1 LDCVTSLQHGADL
14 LWIETPTPDVEAI
27 AAMVNKIKEQV
38 PTAKLVYNNSPS
50 FNWTLNFRK
59 QTYKRWEAAGKDL
72 SAYDAKDL
80 MNAKYDDSELAIEA
94 DQKIRTFQEDSSRV
108 SGVFHHLITLPTYH
122 TTALHMNDLSK
133 GYFGEEG
140 MLAYVGGVQRQEI
153 RKGVSC
159 VKHQRMA
166 GSDLGDDHKEFF
178 AGDKALK
185 AGGAKNTANQF
196 EGAH

>member
-1 LDCVTSLQHGADL
+1 
-14 LWIETPTPDVEAI
+14 VEAI
-27 AAMVNKIKEQV
+27 AAMVNRIKEQV
-38 PTAKLVYNNSPS
+38 PNAKLVYNNSPS

-59 QTYKRWEAAGKDL
+59 QAYKRWEAAGKDL
-72 SAYDAKDL
+72 SAYDANDL

-94 DQKIRTFQEDSSRV
+94 DQKIRTFQADSSRV
-108 SGVFHHLITLPTYH
+108 SGIFHHLITLPTYH
-122 TTALHMNDLSK
+122 TTALHMNDLSA

-153 RKGVSC
+153 RKGVAC

-185 AGGAKNTANQF
+185 AGGAKNTSNQF
-196 EGAH
+196 EVAH